1 MYLNS
6 KSLYSSFLF
15 LSKSCIKEEEKPCG
29 KLQMITKSWGNTLTQ
44 LFKTQ
49 ARIITAWALWG
60 GLVLVGG
67 TGRMGVMGLFIVRS
81 MQVEVPVMFVIT
93 WDGKQARWSLCISN
107 ENLQFMDIWY
117 TPSLVRNQ
125 SLGGLF
131 TCWRTWAAC

>member
-15 LSKSCIKEEEKPCG
+15 LSKFCIKEEEKPCG

-67 TGRMGVMGLFIVRS
+67 LEQRVTTVLPTMAVMQAGLATHTGEISCCQLLYIT
-81 MQVEVPVMFVIT
+81 VPSFNNI
-93 WDGKQARWSLCISN
+93 ISY
-107 ENLQFMDIWY
+107 Q
-117 TPSLVRNQ
+117 
-125 SLGGLF
+125 
-131 TCWRTWAAC
+131 